1 MQLKRFPHYKQLNA
15 TDCGPTS
22 LRMITKYYGL
32 NYSAEMLRRHCFIS
46 RSGVTMQGI
55 AECAQHIGFDTIGM
69 KMTFGQLA
77 TEGVFPCILHWNQNH
92 FVVCYD
98 IQNCKNGKY
107 KIRISDP
114 ATQRLTYEKDEFI
127 RCWIGKEATEE
138 SAGVALMLEPGEKF
152 GKVKDRLMP
161 TISQIRPSSSLYT
174 SYRR

>member
-32 NYSAEMLRRHCFIS
+32 NYSAEMLRRHCFIY
-46 RSGVTMQGI
+46 RRGVTMQGI

-114 ATQRLTYEKDEFI
+114 ATQRLTYEKDEFL
-127 RCWIGKEATEE
+127 RCWIGKDTTEE
-138 SAGVALMLEPGEKF
+138 STGVALMLEPGEKF
-152 GKVKDRLMP
+152 EKVKDRLMP